1 MDFLAEINSVKAKL
15 ADLETQLQTATGE
28 ERIALQ
34 NRITATQNTLTEY
47 VKLLQTTGKN
57 SALKAL

>member
-1 MDFLAEINSVKAKL
+1 MDFLAEINSVKAEL
-15 ADLETQLQTATGE
+15 ADLKTQIQSATGE

-47 VKLLQTTGKN
+47 VKLLPKSG
-57 SALKAL
+57 